1 MKFMKILARIVL
13 VTCLNS
19 SEGYF
24 NSRWNKNDTPTG
36 ISEDIINEGGYRQGW
51 GGPRGDGS
59 GLLGNAG
66 GNARGHIG
74 DTGMG
79 TVMVTQDVLHKGD
92 GKVYTSD
99 EFMRSFMRSGSTK
112 SLEQQ
117 IDEMRESALLDEKK
131 SVEAGKKAAAYEA
144 EARALDAKVKKQKA
158 EMLQKAQENIN
169 KVLTSHKEEL
179 AKDIIP
185 TVAVTPHS
193 IGFVTHDRVALMRL
207 NQVRKAAFQEG
218 MSQKNN
224 ALLHENSNPLNPI
237 EDVKSDPDLIKK
249 LYENAP
255 VNKKS
260 AIVDPS
266 KGKFSIMNDK
276 MRKNLN
282 PSDPLGK
289 GRFGGRSGGYD
300 SSSRLDA
307 AAAEARS
314 YASASGQ
321 AYGGYEGFGQ
331 DTDMRAEEL
340 PMAPSA
346 AGESV
351 HPGMHGFLGRS
362 Y

>member
-1 MKFMKILARIVL
+1 MNLLIRLVL
-13 VTCLNS
+13 VSCLDNS
-19 SEGYF
+19 ERFF
-24 NSRWNKNDTPTG
+24 NSRWNKDDIPQGT
-36 ISEDIINEGGYRQGW
+36 SDDIINEGGYREGY

-59 GLLGNAG
+59 GLLGNSG

-79 TVMVTQDVLHKGD
+79 TVVVTQDVLHKGD
-92 GKVYTSD
+92 GRVYTSD
-99 EFMRSFMRSGSTK
+99 ESMRSFMKSGSTK

-117 IDEMRESALLDEKK
+117 IDEMKESALMDEKK

-144 EARALDAKVKKQKA
+144 QARALDAKVKKQKA
-158 EMLQKAQENIN
+158 EMLQKAHENIK

-185 TVAVTPHS
+185 TVAVTPQS

-237 EDVKSDPDLIKK
+237 QDVKSDPDLIKK

-266 KGKFSIMNDK
+266 KGRFSIMND
-276 MRKNLN
+276 NLRRHMAAN
-282 PSDPLGK
+282 NSVGSM
-289 GRFGGRSGGYD
+289 GHGGARMNAQRFQE
-300 SSSRLDA
+300 A
-307 AAAEARS
+307 AAAAAAYAS
-314 YASASGQ
+314 ASASGQ
-321 AYGGYEGFGQ
+321 AFGGFGTFGGE
-331 DTDMRAEEL
+331 DSS
-340 PMAPSA
+340 PVSPSA
-346 AGESV
+346 AGESI
-351 HPGMHGFLGRS
+351 HPGLHGFLGRS
-362 Y
+362 F